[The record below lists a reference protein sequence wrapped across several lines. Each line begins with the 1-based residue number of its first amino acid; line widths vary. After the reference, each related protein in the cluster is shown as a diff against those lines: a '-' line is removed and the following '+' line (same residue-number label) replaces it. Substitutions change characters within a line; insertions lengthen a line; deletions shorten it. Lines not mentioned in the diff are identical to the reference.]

1 MVCRKCLSLS
11 LNAHCRFLST
21 PFSLFCRKGANCFY
35 ARLTRK
41 FDKIPY
47 FKASIKMLTWK
58 SQRGDKHF
66 VFQEGHTPGNIFKCD
81 N

>member
-1 MVCRKCLSLS
+1 MQEMSLS
-11 LNAHCRFLST
+11 LLMHIAALLALLFL
-21 PFSLFCRKGANCFY
+21 FFCRKGANCFY

-58 SQRGDKHF
+58 CQRGDKHF
-66 VFQEGHTPGNIFKCD
+66 VFQEGHQPGIIFKCD